1 VDAAPPGFV
10 DLGEGDTL
18 KAFLM
23 ACTRMGPAPSAHSD
37 KSHLEFF
44 VESLGPDEARET
56 NRACG
61 CSGSTTHKITARQFP
76 ILLFGSFV
84 LVFHISIP

>member
-1 VDAAPPGFV
+1 
-10 DLGEGDTL
+10 
-18 KAFLM
+18 
-23 ACTRMGPAPSAHSD
+23 MGPGPSARSD

-61 CSGSTTHKITARQFP
+61 CSGSSTHKITPRYFAA
-76 ILLFGSFV
+76 LLFANSFSF

>member
-1 VDAAPPGFV
+1 
-10 DLGEGDTL
+10 
-18 KAFLM
+18 
-23 ACTRMGPAPSAHSD
+23 MGPAPSAHSD

-61 CSGSTTHKITARQFP
+61 CSGGTAHKITPRDFAA
-76 ILLFGSFV
+76 LLFGSFF
-84 LVFHISIP
+84 LVFHITIP